1 MKTKILFVER
11 KFNEFVSIEKAFR
24 EIAAGL
30 SDKFET
36 EFQQLQYGNGIADIV
51 KNLLFFRKKEA
62 RIYHVTGHVHY
73 IAMLFPPD
81 RTVLSIMDL
90 GYLSRYSGIKLF
102 VLNKLLLDWP
112 VRRLKYITAIS
123 EATKRE
129 IIENTGCDP
138 GKIRALDLPL
148 LPHVQGGKPKVFNT
162 EKPLILQ
169 VGTMPNKNVPAL
181 ARALKGLNC
190 NLRVIGRMTEE
201 QIAAM
206 HDNGIDFE
214 NAFNLTDD
222 QIRAE
227 YEQADIISFCS
238 LHEGF
243 GLPIIEGQIM
253 GRPVITSNRS
263 PMIETSG
270 GAAYLADPAD
280 PASIREGIDKI
291 IADANYRKGLVERGF
306 ENIKRYE
313 PAAIARQYEDLYNEI
328 LGEDSSPSAQAGG

>member
-1 MKTKILFVER
+1 MATKILFVER

-36 EFQQLQYGNGIADIV
+36 EFQQLSYGNGIVDII

-73 IAMLFPPD
+73 IALLFPPK

-90 GYLSRYSGIKLF
+90 GYLSRYSGLKLF

-138 GKIRALDLPL
+138 GKIWALDLPL
-148 LPHVQGGKPKVFNT
+148 LPHVQGGSPKEFNS
-162 EKPLILQ
+162 EKPVILQ
-169 VGTMPNKNVPAL
+169 VGTMPNKNVPTL
-181 ARALKGLNC
+181 ARALKGLKC
-190 NLRVIGRMTEE
+190 KLRVIGRMTEE
-201 QIAAM
+201 QTAAM
-206 HDNGIDFE
+206 KENEIDFE
-214 NAFNLTDD
+214 NAFNLDDD
-222 QIRAE
+222 QIREE

-270 GAAYLADPAD
+270 RAAHLADPAD
-280 PASIREGIDKI
+280 PVSIREGIDKI
-291 IADANYRKGLVERGF
+291 IADEDYRKALVEKGF
-306 ENIKRYE
+306 ENITRYE
-313 PAAIARQYEDLYNEI
+313 PGAIAKQYEELYNEI
-328 LGEDSSPSAQAGG
+328 LGG